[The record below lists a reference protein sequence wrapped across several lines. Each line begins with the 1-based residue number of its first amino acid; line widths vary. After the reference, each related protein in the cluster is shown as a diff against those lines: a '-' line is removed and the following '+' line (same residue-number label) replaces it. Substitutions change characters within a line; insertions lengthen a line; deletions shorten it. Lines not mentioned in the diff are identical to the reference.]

1 MTIKIIMKVE
11 VISLT
16 INCLI
21 ELRGSSFI
29 VIRISRNGKSND
41 SNTIVGTTIFNK
53 AAIFGI

>member
-1 MTIKIIMKVE
+1 MKVE